1 MLLSA
6 LSPLHPLAAQTS
18 IAENDFFANA
28 ITDYIS
34 FSRKLELYII
44 GQETTLDG
52 KLAIGSK
59 EQPPELIRLKG
70 DLSFGD
76 ELITGFGLRW
86 HYADRTSADLKY
98 TMVKHSSSLSQ
109 SRFFKGKKFKTAS
122 AFNVKNR
129 WLDLEFTK
137 KLYRTQTTIQNEFY
151 NNTQETLDRA
161 RLASVFGVKVANM
174 VITARGEEAG
184 ELDKHLYANWEK
196 TFLLPYVGVKSDL
209 RLGKSVD
216 ARAHA
221 LYSNFPTLHGYHAD
235 MYELGFNLIFD
246 MHRKDKG
253 NIVQLDVGYLKSEQD
268 IDGKGNGIL
277 FKFDGPTLALNVIF

>member
-1 MLLSA
+1 MLSSSL
-6 LSPLHPLAAQTS
+6 LAQDSLADK
-18 IAENDFFANA
+18 DFFANA

-34 FSRKLELYII
+34 FSRKLEIYAI
-44 GQETTLDG
+44 GLETGLEG

-59 EQPPELIRLKG
+59 ETAPELIRLKG
-70 DLSFGD
+70 DLSFDD
-76 ELITGFGLRW
+76 EIVTGFGLRW
-86 HYADRTSADLKY
+86 HYADRTSADLRY
-98 TMVKHSSSLSQ
+98 SVVKHNSILTN
-109 SRFFKGKKFKTAS
+109 SRLFKGKKFKSGST
-122 AFNVKNR
+122 FNIKNR
-129 WLDLEFTK
+129 WIDLAFSK
-137 KLYRTQTTIQNEFY
+137 KLYRTNTSTSIQGEFY
-151 NNTQETLDRA
+151 NNSQETIERA
-161 RLASVFGVKVANM
+161 NLRSVFGLKVANM

-196 TFLLPYVGVKSDL
+196 TFLIPYAGLKADL

-216 ARAHA
+216 AKAHA
-221 LYSNFPTLHGYHAD
+221 LYSNFPTTHGYHAD